1 MSKTLVMGSCVCDM
15 VVKLSHLP
23 QAQEDINSKEVSMSL
38 GGMAYNVY
46 NINHL
51 LNNDSIFGCPIG
63 TGRFATMVKTMLK
76 DKGYKPIAEI
86 KDEDNGVCICLV
98 DDTKDRTFICQHGA
112 EYLFN
117 EEWYKDIDMD
127 DISYIYVSGLEI
139 EDRNGNELVSFL
151 EKVNKQVFFAPG
163 PRINYIDEGLM
174 NRMFK
179 LNCILHINEEEAL
192 SYTNSSDVEEA
203 ALKLYKKTSNNL
215 VITLGAKGCLVY
227 NQKSNY
233 LEGYPG
239 VVVDTIGA
247 GDCHAGAIL
256 ACLNHDVDI
265 VEAARFA
272 NMISSKVISQ
282 KGADLKGESVKDIM
296 GERPW

>member
-1 MSKTLVMGSCVCDM
+1 MSKTLVLGSCVCDM
-15 VVKLSHLP
+15 VVKVSHLP
-23 QAQEDINSKEVSMSL
+23 HAQEDINSKEVSMSL

-46 NINHL
+46 NINQL

-63 TGRFATMVKTMLK
+63 TGQFATMVKTMLS
-76 DKGYKPIAEI
+76 DKGYQPIAEI
-86 KDEDNGVCICLV
+86 SDEDNGVCICLV

-117 EEWYKDIDMD
+117 EEWYKNIDMAD
-127 DISYIYVSGLEI
+127 VSYIYVSGLEV

-151 EKVNKQVFFAPG
+151 EKVNKPIFFAPG
-163 PRINYIDEGLM
+163 PRIKHIDKSLM
-174 NRMFK
+174 TRMFK
-179 LNCILHINEEEAL
+179 LNCLLHINEEEAL
-192 SYTNSSDVEEA
+192 SFTNSTNVEQA
-203 ALKLYKKTSNNL
+203 ALKLYEKTNNVV

-227 NQKSNY
+227 NQKTSY
-233 LEGYPG
+233 LEGYPS
-239 VVVDTIGA
+239 VVIDTIGA

-272 NMISSKVISQ
+272 NMVSSKVVSQ
-282 KGADLKGESVKDIM
+282 KGADLTYENISDIM
-296 GERPW
+296 GKRPW

>member
-1 MSKTLVMGSCVCDM
+1 MSKTLVLGSCVCDM
-15 VVKLSHLP
+15 VVKVSHLP

-46 NINHL
+46 NINQL

-86 KDEDNGVCICLV
+86 LEEDNGVCICLV

-117 EEWYKDIDMD
+117 EQWYQDIDMN
-127 DISYIYVSGLEI
+127 DISYIYVSGLEV
-139 EDRNGNELVSFL
+139 EDCDGEKLVSFL
-151 EKVNKQVFFAPG
+151 EKVNKTVLFAPG
-163 PRINYIDEGLM
+163 PRINHIDASLM
-174 NRMFK
+174 DRLFK

-192 SYTNSSDVEEA
+192 SFTNSNNVEEA
-203 ALKLYKKTSNNL
+203 AYKLYNKTNND
-215 VITLGAKGCLVY
+215 VIITLGAKGCLVY
-227 NQKSNY
+227 NQKVNY
-233 LEGYPG
+233 LAGYSC

-256 ACLNHDVDI
+256 ACLNHGVDI
-265 VEAARFA
+265 VEASKFA
-272 NMISSKVISQ
+272 NMVSSKVVSQ
-282 KGADLKGESVKDIM
+282 KGADLKQDSIRDIM
-296 GERPW
+296 GDRPW